1 MKLICQSI
9 TERKTGLLFNL
20 LSDLRS
26 KTPFAIFLST
36 IIYILSFSFCSFYF
50 LDICN
55 FIQNMKILSNCKR
68 YHPIDDLFD
77 HQFWFRTT
85 QKYDFIHIRKCHKN
99 RKKKHNSLNAIARR
113 SITIMAT
120 INTYK
125 TNYTRKLSIYQL
137 NQIKRET
144 K

>member
-36 IIYILSFSFCSFYF
+36 IIYILPFSFCSFYF
-50 LDICN
+50 WI
-55 FIQNMKILSNCKR
+55 FAILFKTWKFSPNCKR
-68 YHPIDDLFD
+68 YHPIGDLFD
-77 HQFWFRTT
+77 HQFLFRTT
-85 QKYDFIHIRKCHKN
+85 QKYDFIPIRKCHKN

-125 TNYTRKLSIYQL
+125 TNYTRKIVDLSI
-137 NQIKRET
+137 
-144 K
+144 